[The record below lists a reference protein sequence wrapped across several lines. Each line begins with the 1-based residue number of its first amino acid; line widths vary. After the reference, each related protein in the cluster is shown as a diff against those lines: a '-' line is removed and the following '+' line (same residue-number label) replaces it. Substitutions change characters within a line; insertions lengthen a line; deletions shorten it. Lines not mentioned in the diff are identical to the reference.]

1 MLTLAP
7 SGMEDPMDTARK
19 DSDHREFGVRDVVE
33 PVQEEDC
40 AEGQALRTIGAG
52 ITTSVSLRTVA
63 GAPRFGEK

>member
-1 MLTLAP
+1 MVTLAP

-40 AEGQALRTIGAG
+40 AEGQALRTISAG
-52 ITTSVSLRTVA
+52 ITTTVSLRNVRR
-63 GAPRFGEK
+63 APRFVKK